1 MKLEKINRK
10 EHNVVE
16 LEITVE
22 AAVFEQACEEAY
34 RKQVVRMEIPGFR
47 KGKAPRKMIEKM
59 YGEGI
64 FFEEAA
70 NALYPDAYEAAV
82 KEAGIEPVDRA
93 NIDVVDLGAGKDFRF
108 TATVTVKPDVT
119 VGEYKGLTIEKI
131 STAVTDADVENELK
145 HYQERQSRLVTVE
158 GRKSENDDTLVF
170 DFEGFVDGKAFDGG
184 KAENYSLK
192 LGSGQFIPGFEE
204 QLVGHEPGDEF
215 SVFVK
220 FPEEYTADLKGKD
233 AEFKIKVHEIKKE
246 ELPELNDDF
255 AKDVSEFDTLEAFKA
270 DLKEKLQARRNADAD
285 ADADYKLSAAIAGL
299 VEGDIPACMYDEEI
313 DLNMKNFERRLMT
326 QGLSLQKYAELTG
339 QDLSK
344 MRDAFRPN
352 AEMSVKVRLAL
363 EKIASAEGIIVDSD
377 EIDKAYENLAA
388 ASQKKV
394 EEIRCD
400 YLTTNITKDLVIDKA
415 YECVKS
421 NAVFTEEKA
430 KAAKKTTAK
439 KTAKKA
445 ETEDEAATEE
455 KPAKKTTAKKTTAKK
470 AASEEATAEEKPA
483 KKTAAKKTTK
493 KAE

>member
-1 MKLEKINRK
+1 MKLEKVNRK

-16 LEITVE
+16 LEITVD
-22 AAVFEQACEEAY
+22 AAEFDKACEDAY
-34 RKQVVRMEIPGFR
+34 RRQVVRMEIPGFR
-47 KGKAPRKMIEKM
+47 KGKAPRRMIEKM

-108 TATVTVKPDVT
+108 KATVTVKPDVT
-119 VGEYKGLTIEKI
+119 VGEYKGLKIEKM
-131 STAVTDADVENELK
+131 STAVTDADVDHELK
-145 HYQERQSRLVTVE
+145 HYQERQARLVTVE
-158 GRKSENDDTLVF
+158 GRKSENGDTLVF
-170 DFEGFVDGKAFDGG
+170 DFEGFVDGKAFEGG

-255 AKDVSEFDTLEAFKA
+255 AKDVSEFDTLDAFKA
-270 DLKEKLQARRNADAD
+270 DLKAKLQERRNNDAD

-299 VEGDIPACMYDEEI
+299 VDGDIPACMYDEEI
-313 DLNMKNFERRLMT
+313 DINMKNFERRLMS

-339 QDLSK
+339 QDPAK

-363 EKIASAEGIIVDSD
+363 EKIASLEGIIVDSA
-377 EIDKAYENLAA
+377 EIDKAYEDLAA
-388 ASQKKV
+388 ASKKKV

-421 NAVFTEEKA
+421 HAVFVEEQP
-430 KAAKKTTAK
+430 KAAKKSA
-439 KTAKKA
+439 
-445 ETEDEAATEE
+445 
-455 KPAKKTTAKKTTAKK
+455 AKKTTAKK
-470 AASEEATAEEKPA
+470 AAKADDAVTEEKPA
-483 KKTAAKKTTK
+483 KKTAAKKTAAKKTAK